1 MKKKGE
7 KEQRGRKGK
16 KKENQATG
24 IREGRLKIRREGK
37 STGKKE
43 REIRYVIWVKGEG
56 VKEGEDGGRGD
67 MNNEGEE
74 GAMIWMT
81 KGKKG
86 RER

>member
-1 MKKKGE
+1 M
-7 KEQRGRKGK
+7 
-16 KKENQATG
+16 
-24 IREGRLKIRREGK
+24 
-37 STGKKE
+37 
-43 REIRYVIWVKGEG
+43 IWVKGEG

-81 KGKKG
+81 KGKEG